1 MKTYFV
7 NFTGVKTYWDFYEA
21 LIKGLEFP
29 TGAGKT
35 PMPFG
40 IC

>member
-7 NFTGVKTYWDFYEA
+7 NLTGVKTYWDFYEV

-29 TGAGKT
+29 DLCG
-35 PMPFG
+35 
-40 IC
+40 